1 MLNEQYY
8 QPLLTLNPYFNRS
21 GLTSSEANYIC
32 ERIKEHLKPIQD
44 EVQDIQT
51 HTSSLDGEFL
61 DDFQK
66 VDNIAIKLTEI
77 GELYAI
83 SAYLRTAIKEK
94 ESRLNRI
101 TIKLNEV
108 RVKIMEKIDDIDHA
122 ELNRLYINVN
132 IDDYLLTRP
141 LSEVV
146 EYKTA
151 EAKAAHIGKFVHN
164 FDEIRKKMMKKER
177 ISFKEVGG
185 QVFKIHHQPLYTLEE
200 LQAVQAFLLAE
211 HREYESI
218 VNQYKAKLHEFQ
230 NQMQLKYEEEV
241 ARLTAE
247 RENQINQQVAEA
259 SKALLEIKSKI
270 AELKIV
276 VPHEFKN
283 RIDLLLNRQAEN
295 TLG

>member
-1 MLNEQYY
+1 MQNEQY

-32 ERIKEHLKPIQD
+32 ERIKEYLKPIQD

-51 HTSSLDGEFL
+51 HTSSLDGEAL

-66 VDNIAIKLTEI
+66 VEQIAVKLAEI
-77 GELYAI
+77 GELYSI

-101 TIKLNEV
+101 STKLNEV
-108 RVKIMEKIDDIDHA
+108 RNKVMAKVDDIDLA
-122 ELNRLYINVN
+122 ALNRLYIDLN

-200 LQAVQAFLLAE
+200 LQAVQSFLLAE

-218 VNQYKAKLHEFQ
+218 VNQYKAKLHEFH
-230 NQMQLKYEEEV
+230 NQMQLKYEEELT
-241 ARLTAE
+241 RLTAE
-247 RENQINQQVAEA
+247 RENQINQQVARE
-259 SKALLEIKSKI
+259 SKALLELKSKI

-276 VPHEFKN
+276 VPHEFKS
-283 RIDLLLNRQAEN
+283 RIEQLLNVNSEN
-295 TLG
+295 IHI